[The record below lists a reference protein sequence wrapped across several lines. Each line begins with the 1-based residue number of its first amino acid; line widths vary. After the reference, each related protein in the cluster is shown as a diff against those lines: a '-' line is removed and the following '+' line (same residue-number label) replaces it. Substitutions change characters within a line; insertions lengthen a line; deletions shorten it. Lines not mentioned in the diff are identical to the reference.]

1 MSTLTVWE
9 FDTVDGAD
17 NALVKLQELQRQQL
31 IEVIDG
37 AVVTYPQGAKKP
49 KTRQLNH
56 PSGAFALGGAFWGFL
71 FGLIFF
77 VPFLGM
83 AVGAGMGAL
92 MGSLTD
98 VGINDDFIKQTRQKI
113 TPGTSA
119 LFLYTG
125 RVVQDR
131 VIDEFKKLPG
141 NPELLQSNLS
151 KEQEAKLREAFGEE
165 AEEGQAEPVS

>member
-1 MSTLTVWE
+1 MATLTVWE

-17 NALVKLQELQRQQL
+17 NALAKLQELQRQQL

-37 AVVTYPQGAKKP
+37 AIVTYPQGAKKP
-49 KTRQLNH
+49 KTKQLNH
-56 PSGAFALGGAFWGFL
+56 PAGAFALGGAFWGLL

-77 VPFLGM
+77 VPFLGL
-83 AVGAGMGAL
+83 AIGAGMGAL
-92 MGSLTD
+92 MGSMTD
-98 VGINDDFIKQTRQKI
+98 VGINDDFIKQVRQKI

-125 RVVQDR
+125 RVVTDR

-151 KEQEAKLREAFGEE
+151 SEQEAKLREAFGEE
-165 AEEGQAEPVS
+165 EEEGQPATAS

>member
-1 MSTLTVWE
+1 
-9 FDTVDGAD
+9 
-17 NALVKLQELQRQQL
+17 
-31 IEVIDG
+31 
-37 AVVTYPQGAKKP
+37 
-49 KTRQLNH
+49 
-56 PSGAFALGGAFWGFL
+56 
-71 FGLIFF
+71 
-77 VPFLGM
+77 M

-151 KEQEAKLREAFGEE
+151 NEQEAKLREAFGEE
-165 AEEGQAEPVS
+165 AEEGQAEPAS